1 MNVLMQK
8 ARAFSELEFSKWGTA
23 IVGPAVD
30 ARGREAVAFAKANSD
45 KLIEM
50 HYDEATF
57 EMEINGERINS
68 EDTADSLSAVAASRV
83 ILESTTLGFVETFM
97 CCRSLLNAGLRS
109 MSILYVEPRTYSA
122 PRRSQVLHKR
132 DFDLSE
138 AVPGYRPIPG
148 ATFHLSAL
156 KPQHAV
162 FFLGYEDHRFEVA
175 LEELQ
180 QTVRPQDCSVVLG
193 VPAFQPGWEMNSF
206 ANNVHVIRSN
216 DLSGGI
222 HFCGAENPAAAAE
235 ILLEIRKSL
244 RSDARMFL
252 VPIGTKP
259 MGIAAAIFAAEHED
273 VGLLYD
279 HPRRRTDRSSQ
290 SSSWHL
296 YEARFEASK

>member
-1 MNVLMQK
+1 MQK
-8 ARAFSELEFSKWGTA
+8 ARAFSELEYSKWGTA

-30 ARGREAVAFAKANSD
+30 DRGQEAVAFVKANSE
-45 KLIEM
+45 KSIEM
-50 HYDEATF
+50 HYDESTF
-57 EMEINGERINS
+57 EMEIDGVRINS
-68 EDTADSLSAVAASRV
+68 EDTADSLGAAAGGTV

-97 CCRSLLNAGLRS
+97 CCRSLRNAGLRTIS
-109 MSILYVEPRTYSA
+109 VLYVEPLTYSA

-148 ATFHLSAL
+148 ATFHLSTL

-162 FFLGYEDHRFEVA
+162 FFLGYEDHRFDVA

-180 QTVRPQDCSVVLG
+180 QTVQPQDCSVVLG
-193 VPAFQPGWEMNSF
+193 VPAYQPGWEMNSF
-206 ANNVHVIRSN
+206 ANNVHVIRDK

-222 HFCGAENPAAAAE
+222 HFCGAENPAAAVD
-235 ILLEIRKSL
+235 ILMEIRRSL
-244 RSDARMFL
+244 SPNARMFL

-279 HPRRRTDRSSQ
+279 HPKRRAGRSSQ

-296 YEARFEASK
+296 YETQFSVST